1 MREWYSVLRTIA
13 ACFAGIAALS
23 CACVFTTAAA
33 LAEQPFMTLDKKL
46 GDAVAWWVAAEF
58 HPFTTEVRGIPAG
71 KIRKSWCKAT
81 ELRKDLLPRDVV
93 FDEDGKDTM
102 EEFSFA
108 LEGNFDSSAAKQ
120 VALVGVY
127 EDCAGKTG
135 HFFMILAPSAAG
147 QPKVLFLDTAQDVHP
162 FSALSMD
169 KDKTIYVWSCME
181 CDNVAKLKWDRKK
194 RKFVWL
200 PAPED

>member
-1 MREWYSVLRTIA
+1 MRERYSASRTIA
-13 ACFAGIAALS
+13 ARLARVALLAGAFVFATAL
-23 CACVFTTAAA
+23 AC
-33 LAEQPFMTLDKKL
+33 AEQPFMTLDKKM
-46 GDAVAWWVAAEF
+46 GDAVWWLAAEF

-81 ELRKDLLPRDVV
+81 ELRKDLLPREVV
-93 FDEDGKDTM
+93 FDRNGKDAM
-102 EEFSFA
+102 QDFSFA
-108 LEGNFDSSAAKQ
+108 LEGSFDGSAAKQ

-135 HFFMILAPSAAG
+135 HFFVILEPSPAG
-147 QPKVLFLDTAQDVHP
+147 QFKVRFLDTEQNVHP
-162 FSALSMD
+162 FSALSID

-181 CDNVAKLKWDRKK
+181 CDNVAKLKWDRKR

-200 PAPED
+200 PARED